1 MALFARWTAAL
12 LLALLPLNA
21 LAAEPVRVAAAADLR
36 PALTQIA
43 ADFRRATG
51 GDVQITFGSSG
62 MLAQQ
67 IARGAPFDLFLSA
80 DESYVQQL
88 ARDGRTVD
96 GGALYAIGRLALV
109 APKGSPLRLDGQL
122 HGLRTALA
130 QGRITRFAI
139 ANPDHAPYGARA
151 REALQ
156 RAGLWSAIQPRLVLG
171 DNVAQALQFA
181 TAGAQGGIV
190 SSSLVRDPA
199 VAARV
204 NHVLIPASWHRPLRQ
219 RMVLVRGAAADA
231 RALYAFVR
239 QPAARRTLVRFGFTL
254 PESGAR

>member
-1 MALFARWTAAL
+1 MLA
-12 LLALLPLNA
+12 ALLPLRA
-21 LAAEPVRVAAAADLR
+21 GAAEPVRVAAAADLR
-36 PALTQIA
+36 PALTRIA
-43 ADFRRATG
+43 ADFRRDG
-51 GDVQITFGSSG
+51 GREVQITFGSSG

-67 IARGAPFDLFLSA
+67 IGRGAPLEVFLSA
-80 DESYVQQL
+80 DESYVAAL
-88 ARDGRTVD
+88 AREGRTVD

-109 APKGSPLRLDGQL
+109 APRGSPLRLDSAMR
-122 HGLRTALA
+122 GLRLALA

-181 TAGAQGGIV
+181 SAGAQGGIV
-190 SSSLVRDPA
+190 SYALLKEPA
-199 VAARV
+199 AAARV
-204 NHVLIPASWHRPLRQ
+204 NHVLIPAGWHAPLRQ
-219 RMVLVRGAAADA
+219 RMVLVRGAGADA
-231 RALYAFVR
+231 RAFYAYMR

-254 PESGAR
+254 PEGRAR